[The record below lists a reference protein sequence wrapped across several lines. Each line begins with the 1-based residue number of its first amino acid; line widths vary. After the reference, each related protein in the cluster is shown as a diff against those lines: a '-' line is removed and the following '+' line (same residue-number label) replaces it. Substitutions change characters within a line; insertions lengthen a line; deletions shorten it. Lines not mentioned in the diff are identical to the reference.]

1 MRPNEA
7 FKLGFLTRCVEE
19 GLSSAQTNALAK
31 RAADVMTKQGF
42 TEWLSKQVFGPVRT
56 TANTVKSVADAGT
69 SLAMPAAALAIGVP
83 ASLGG
88 LAAYLHNKATDIDSD
103 AVDSAKKQELLD
115 TYQRMTDQLGRKKQ
129 LREYKQ
135 QRKRT
140 GQVFL

>member
-42 TEWLSKQVFGPVRT
+42 TEWLSKQIFNPIRT
-56 TANTVKSVADAGT
+56 GADTVKAVTDAGT
-69 SLAMPAAALAIGVP
+69 SLAMPAMALTVGVP

-88 LAAYLHNKATDIDSD
+88 LAAYLHNKATDVTSND
-103 AVDSAKKQELLD
+103 VDSAKNQELLE
-115 TYQRMTDQLGRKKQ
+115 TYRRMTDQLERKKQ
-129 LREYKQ
+129 LRNYKQ